1 MVTSSLMTP
10 EQQARAESL
19 LNEKEKDAL
28 AKLASDKRLSTQTAI
43 QLFGL
48 FLQGYST
55 EEIMRLN
62 PNYGSIGL
70 GLIVRARIEHE
81 WDKLRAEYIGDLML
95 TVRQTV
101 EKATLESIQFAA
113 DGMAVYRK
121 LVGDRFKRYLQT
133 GNVEDLGDFKDM
145 SFRTYKDLIGIMREL
160 TSESPAA
167 PPRAVSFSS
176 DPDVVEAELV
186 RPPQLPAD
194 RPVAPSEAAKMLEFL
209 VKQ

>member
-1 MVTSSLMTP
+1 M
-10 EQQARAESL
+10 
-19 LNEKEKDAL
+19 
-28 AKLASDKRLSTQTAI
+28 
-43 QLFGL
+43 FGL

-55 EEIMRLN
+55 EEILRLN

-81 WDKLRAEYIGDLML
+81 WDRLRDEYIGDLML

-121 LVGDRFKRYLQT
+121 LVGDRFKRFLQT
-133 GNVEDLGDFKDM
+133 GNPEDLGDLKDM
-145 SFRTYKDLIGIMREL
+145 SFKTYKDLSAILREL
-160 TSESPAA
+160 TSETPTA
-167 PPRAVSFSS
+167 PQRATSFSTE
-176 DPDVVEAELV
+176 PEVVVDAELV
-186 RPPQLPAD
+186 KPPQLPVD